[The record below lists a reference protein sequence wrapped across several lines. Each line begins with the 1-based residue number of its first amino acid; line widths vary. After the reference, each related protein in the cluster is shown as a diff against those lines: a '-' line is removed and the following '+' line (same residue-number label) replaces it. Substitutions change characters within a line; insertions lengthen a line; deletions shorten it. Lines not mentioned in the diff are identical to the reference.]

1 MLVAVVEAAWVAGLI
16 VHPAKMLLRLL
27 LPVEVG
33 VRLPELL
40 VAGAAAAVGGTPI
53 AVVAVVLVLLVSMM
67 AHRLVAHGG
76 LTKILLLV

>member
-1 MLVAVVEAAWVAGLI
+1 MAGLI
-16 VHPAKMLLRLL
+16 VKLGLMLLRLL

-33 VRLPELL
+33 VRLPEVL
-40 VAGAAAAVGGTPI
+40 AAAAAAAVGGTPI